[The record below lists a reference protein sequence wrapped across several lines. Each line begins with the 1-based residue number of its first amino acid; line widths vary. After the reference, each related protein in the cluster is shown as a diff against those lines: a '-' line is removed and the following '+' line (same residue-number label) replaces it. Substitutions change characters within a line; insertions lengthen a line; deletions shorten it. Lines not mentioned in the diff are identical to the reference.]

1 MLCCL
6 FVFDIRI
13 LITFLIFS
21 NSSLNYSHTMFIL
34 FYFILLAIELS
45 RKESTVLVFSD
56 ADAKDAN
63 REAEV
68 RAAANDKNI
77 IVTFL
82 LTGTCSRRRRRE
94 TQGILIMFISSI
106 LRLGTAVNHVEK
118 KHSHAPI

>member
-1 MLCCL
+1 
-6 FVFDIRI
+6 
-13 LITFLIFS
+13 
-21 NSSLNYSHTMFIL
+21 MFIL

-56 ADAKDAN
+56 ADAKDAH

-82 LTGTCSRRRRRE
+82 LTDTCSRRRRRE

>member
-1 MLCCL
+1 
-6 FVFDIRI
+6 
-13 LITFLIFS
+13 
-21 NSSLNYSHTMFIL
+21 MFIL